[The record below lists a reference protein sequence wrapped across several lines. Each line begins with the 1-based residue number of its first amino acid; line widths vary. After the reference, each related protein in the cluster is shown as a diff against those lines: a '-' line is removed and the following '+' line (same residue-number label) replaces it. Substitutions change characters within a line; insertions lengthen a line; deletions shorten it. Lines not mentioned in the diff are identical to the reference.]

1 MAVPARFAPR
11 ETNNW
16 PGFVDALASLLMVII
31 FILMIFIIS
40 QFYLTQVLS
49 GRDAALER
57 LQRQV
62 AELGQL
68 LSLERESSAEL
79 RMNVAQ
85 LSAELQSS
93 ISKRDELQLQIGQL
107 LSQREQLEDR
117 LASAVSD
124 RSQLRQR
131 IVELEG
137 GRKGIDSRL
146 TQVLNERD
154 ALLGKLNAVEEEMQ
168 LTKAQRDEAEAG
180 LADAFKVIA
189 ANRETIQLQL
199 RDLESLR
206 RDIAALR
213 DVRKDLETQVAGLLT
228 ARQMLE
234 DQVKGLAGQVAGL
247 EGDKVDLAAAL
258 AKLAE
263 DRDAVRKQ
271 ADELKAGSEELSR
284 QLAQAVAALG
294 AERDRSK
301 ALQVQIADEK
311 ERTLLS
317 QQEIDKRD
325 IRLTELMSQYDLSQ
339 QKLTEEQM
347 LSAAANEQ
355 VELLNQQLIALRG
368 QLGALQEILDATE
381 ARNKEQQV
389 QIVDLGKRLNQALA
403 TKVQELERFRSEFF
417 GRLRE
422 ILSNRRDIR
431 VVGDRFVFQSEVL
444 FASGSADI
452 GLEGQ
457 LQLTSLAE
465 ALKEITPRIPANLNW
480 ILQVEGHTDRVP
492 IFTDRFHNNWE
503 LSAARAI
510 SVVQFLISQG
520 IPAARLAA
528 TGYGE
533 FQPFDTGSQDLGDRR
548 NRRIEMKLTQ
558 R

>member
-199 RDLESLR
+199 KDLESLR

-284 QLAQAVAALG
+284 QQAQAVAALG

-480 ILQVEGHTDRVP
+480 ILQVEGHTDTVP
-492 IFTDRFHNNWE
+492 IYNDRFHNNWE

-528 TGYGE
+528 T
-533 FQPFDTGSQDLGDRR
+533 
-548 NRRIEMKLTQ
+548 
-558 R
+558 